1 MFIKFSWNQGGLNKP
16 LFVSL
21 TNLLSLRNGGQLDA
35 EDAFSDDSSD
45 VTEETSS
52 SAPTSHPATL
62 SGQELKPRFLDRL
75 AEVVSCKKG
84 PTHVA
89 CTAMK
94 EEINQVIIWVARN
107 EGFVE
112 TDIVF
117 FKRFEELMGKIEGR
131 TTPTQADDS
140 GG

>member
-21 TNLLSLRNGGQLDA
+21 TNLLGLRNGGQLDA